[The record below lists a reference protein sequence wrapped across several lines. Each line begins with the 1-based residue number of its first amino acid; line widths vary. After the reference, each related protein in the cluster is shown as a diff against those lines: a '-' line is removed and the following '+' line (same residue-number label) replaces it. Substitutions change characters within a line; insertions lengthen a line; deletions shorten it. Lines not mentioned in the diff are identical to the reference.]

1 MKIDIENKILIPFMI
16 LIILSIF
23 TMSAVSYYNSYEM
36 LLNNE
41 VEYSENDLK
50 EMVLLISTVNKEI
63 KNESEAKKYII
74 DLYKNS
80 KKSNLIIYEN
90 NDILLDTN
98 FDSNWSKD
106 IITDKLENENKSVT
120 KENYIFV
127 YEKYDKYNW
136 VLGYSINKDILFNE
150 VVEKEKN
157 IILIAI
163 VSLIFSMEAAILISY
178 NISKPIKKLAE
189 HCDKIIDQDSFDEK
203 IEIKRND
210 EIGSL
215 SSAFNNML
223 IRIKNNTEKITEVTR
238 FNEDILKSIPAGI
251 ITTNENGHL
260 LSINEAAK
268 KLLHENKERNVDVDI
283 LENILKQLKNTLDEN
298 KMINNVLQFNDMDG
312 NKIYLDVTTSLLIGV
327 EGSNDGAICN
337 FNDISERK
345 RFETNMDILDRLT
358 TIGQFA
364 AGIAHEIRNPLT
376 GMKTS
381 IQVLKNRLCK
391 DENSP
396 NEKLFIGVI
405 HEIDRINKLITNLL
419 NFAKPRVSYFE
430 ETDIVEVLNRAL
442 DLVRKYAKENNIK
455 IHVEEICKNKK
466 IYADKAQIE
475 QIFLNIIKNS
485 INAINKDGKINI
497 SISEN
502 FDENGNFI
510 EIEFQDNGCGIH
522 EKDMDKI
529 FNPFFTTSSQG
540 TGLGLSVVYE
550 LLKSNQGTINIQS
563 KLNEGTKVKIEFLAY
578 KGE

>member
-23 TMSAVSYYNSYEM
+23 TMSAVSYYNSYKM

-41 VEYSENDLK
+41 VEYSKNNLK
-50 EMVLLISTVNKEI
+50 EMVLLINTVNDEI

-74 DLYKNS
+74 NLYKNA

-90 NDILLDTN
+90 NNILLDTN
-98 FDSNWSKD
+98 YVDNWTKD
-106 IITDKLENENKSVT
+106 IITEKLENENKTVT
-120 KENYIFV
+120 KEKYIFV
-127 YEKYDKYNW
+127 YEKYEKYNW
-136 VLGYSINKDILFNE
+136 VIGYSLNKDILFNE
-150 VVEKEKN
+150 VVENEKN
-157 IILIAI
+157 IILVAI
-163 VSLIFSMEAAILISY
+163 VSLIFCMEAAILISY

-189 HCDKIIDQDSFDEK
+189 HCDKITDQDSFDEK
-203 IEIKRND
+203 IEIKSND

-215 SSAFNNML
+215 SNAFNNML
-223 IRIKNNTEKITEVTR
+223 FRIKNITEKMTEVTR

-251 ITTNENGHL
+251 ITTNENGQL

-283 LENILKQLKNTLDEN
+283 LENIIKQINNTLDEN
-298 KMINNVLQFNDMDG
+298 KIINKVLNFKDMDG
-312 NKIYLDVTTSLLIGV
+312 NNIYLDVTTSLLIGV
-327 EGSNDGAICN
+327 EGLKDGAICN

-345 RFETNMDILDRLT
+345 KFETNMDILDRLT

-391 DENSP
+391 DENIS
-396 NEKLFIGVI
+396 NENLFIGVI

-419 NFAKPRVSYFE
+419 NFAKPRVPYYE
-430 ETDIVEVLNRAL
+430 ETDIIEILNRAL
-442 DLVRKYAKENNIK
+442 DLVRKYAKENNININVK
-455 IHVEEICKNKK
+455 EICGNKK

-485 INAINKDGKINI
+485 LNAIKNDGKIDI
-497 SISEN
+497 SICEN
-502 FDENGNFI
+502 FGENGHFI

-522 EKDMDKI
+522 PKDMDKI
-529 FNPFFTTSSQG
+529 FNPFFTTSNQG

-550 LLKSNQGTINIQS
+550 LVKSNQGTINVQS
-563 KLNEGTKVKIEFLAY
+563 IVNEGTKVKIEFLAY
-578 KGE
+578 RGV